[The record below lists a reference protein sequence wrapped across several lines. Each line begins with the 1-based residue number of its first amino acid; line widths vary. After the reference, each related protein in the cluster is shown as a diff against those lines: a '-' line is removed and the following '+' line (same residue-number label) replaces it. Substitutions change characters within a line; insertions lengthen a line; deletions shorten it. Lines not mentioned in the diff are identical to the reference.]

1 MDFRW
6 LLKKTA
12 PIDELPNA
20 QNQETISR
28 ELTEN
33 LDWLKQTFSY
43 PDNKALTLREIYIP
57 YFQQDGTLLFLDGA
71 TDTKSLENH
80 VLEPLRS
87 QTNSTVASNGSR
99 PLISLLKRVL
109 TSASGTEINERK
121 KLLNDLLLG
130 KSILLVNGQACAL
143 SIDTAGFQTR
153 SISEPTNE
161 NVIKGPKEAFVE
173 SASVNRSLI
182 RKQIKDHRLMTES
195 VSIGEKTIIEVD
207 IVYLKGVAS
216 PELVNDVKKRLQGI
230 NSDLVQSLSILE
242 QFMELRSYSLIPSA
256 LLTERPDRACSFIH
270 EGHIVLLM
278 DNDPLA
284 MVVPI
289 TFWSL
294 FQTSEDM
301 HLRWAYGNFIRLIR
315 LFAMFVA
322 LLTPSIYIAVSTFHE
337 EMLPTDLLLAIA
349 ATRERVP
356 FPALIEVLIM
366 ETTFE
371 LVREAGIRIP
381 KTIGPT
387 IGIVGALILGQAAV
401 EANIISPILVIVVAL
416 TGLSSFAIPEISFN
430 FSVRITRFFILL
442 TASFMGFYGIAVAL
456 TIILAYLAS
465 FESYGV
471 PFLSPLAPH
480 YRSSKD
486 LVFRPPVW
494 KQWLRPF
501 NLRSQDKVR
510 SNKPEGN

>member
-1 MDFRW
+1 MNFRW
-6 LLKKTA
+6 LLKKSTA
-12 PIDELPNA
+12 TEEQPIAQDPIELSGN
-20 QNQETISR
+20 
-28 ELTEN
+28 LHEN
-33 LDWLKQTFSY
+33 LEWLKNTFSY
-43 PDNKALTLREIYIP
+43 PENKALTLREIYIP
-57 YFQQDGTLLFLDGA
+57 YFKQDGTLLYLDGA
-71 TDTKSLENH
+71 TDRKSVEQH
-80 VLEPLRS
+80 ILEPLIS
-87 QTNSTVASNGSR
+87 QANIAEEPSEDSSLV
-99 PLISLLKRVL
+99 SLLKKVL
-109 TSASGTEINERK
+109 TSASGSIITERK
-121 KLLNDLLLG
+121 KILNNLLQG
-130 KSILLVNGQACAL
+130 STILLVDGQACAL
-143 SIDTAGFQTR
+143 SVDTAGFETR

-173 SASVNRSLI
+173 SAAINRSLI
-182 RKQIKDHRLMTES
+182 RKQIKDYRLMTES
-195 VSIGEKTIIEVD
+195 VFIGEKTLKEIDV
-207 IVYLKGVAS
+207 VYLKGVAN
-216 PELVNDVKKRLQGI
+216 PELVKEVKQRLQGI

-242 QFMELRSYSLIPSA
+242 QFVELRSYSMIPSA

-289 TFWSL
+289 TFFSL

-315 LFAMFVA
+315 LFAMIVA
-322 LLTPSIYIAVSTFHE
+322 LLTPSIYIAISTFHE

-356 FPALIEVLIM
+356 FPALVEVLIM

-430 FSVRITRFFILL
+430 FTVRITRFFILL
-442 TASFMGFYGIAVAL
+442 AASFMGFYGIAIAL
-456 TIILAYLAS
+456 TFILAYLAS
-465 FESYGV
+465 FESFGV
-471 PFLSPLAPH
+471 PFFSPLAPH

-486 LVFRPPVW
+486 LVFRPPVK

-501 NLRSQDKVR
+501 NLRTRDKVR
-510 SNKPEGN
+510 NNKPEGT